1 MGKHPQSRFRRLV
14 LVGPSEQPRHHFLHP
29 SHWGDAQTP
38 AVQSTRAEFKAL
50 RMAVMPTF
58 SRGIWLEAL
67 SAVGRFVRSYFR
79 HQPRSQRGAV
89 ILSFRRPG
97 FPRPWMQPGADTQ
110 YVTKKASTGV
120 CWNSDQTPQEGGR
133 A

>member
-14 LVGPSEQPRHHFLHP
+14 LVGPSEQPRHHFLHS

-67 SAVGRFVRSYFR
+67 SATISTLIEIYYASMNARSDN
-79 HQPRSQRGAV
+79 QRAKSEVSIASALTKVFWNV
-89 ILSFRRPG
+89 IEPSKQL
-97 FPRPWMQPGADTQ
+97 
-110 YVTKKASTGV
+110 
-120 CWNSDQTPQEGGR
+120 NLR